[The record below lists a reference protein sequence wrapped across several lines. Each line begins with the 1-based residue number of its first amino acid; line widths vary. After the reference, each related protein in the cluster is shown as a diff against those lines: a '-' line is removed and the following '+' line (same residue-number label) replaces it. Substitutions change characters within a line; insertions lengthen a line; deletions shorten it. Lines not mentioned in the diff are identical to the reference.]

1 MDIFEIILPELG
13 GSRLSAADLLK
24 AHLPDDL
31 RGAQVVL
38 DCRAVQSLSQS
49 YSDEIC
55 KQLLL
60 LRRAESLV
68 LLGPP
73 SRMVKHVQTAVRLRE
88 LSGLEIRD

>member
-1 MDIFEIILPELG
+1 MKIFEITLPELG
-13 GSRLSAADLLK
+13 GSRLSAADLLGR
-24 AHLPDDL
+24 HVPEDL

-49 YSDEIC
+49 YSDELC

-60 LRRAESLV
+60 LRAADSLV

-73 SRMVKHVQTAVRLRE
+73 SRMVKHAQAAVRLRE
-88 LSGLEIRD
+88 LSGLEIRN